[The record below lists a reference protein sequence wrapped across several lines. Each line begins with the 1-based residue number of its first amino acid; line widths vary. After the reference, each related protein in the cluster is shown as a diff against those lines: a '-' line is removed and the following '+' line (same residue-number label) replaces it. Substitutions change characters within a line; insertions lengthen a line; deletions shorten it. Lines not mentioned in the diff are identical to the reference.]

1 MKNLFLT
8 FLVLTIM
15 NPLIAHAGDIKGKV
29 TLSGK
34 GELEDIV
41 VYVEDVKG
49 NFPLPKK
56 RPEMNH
62 IHIMFKPNILAVMKG
77 STVDFPNSDP
87 LFHSAFS
94 ISKSNPFDLGLYGP
108 GHEKAVPFPNP
119 GLVEV
124 FCHIHSDM
132 HAYILVLDN
141 PFFAPV
147 SKDGAFTIH
156 GVPAGTYSVKA
167 WMSPSVNAAKTAAVS
182 NKEAALLNFT
192 LQSAK

>member
-1 MKNLFLT
+1 MKKFFLT
-8 FLVLTIM
+8 FFVFTII
-15 NPLIAHAGDIKGKV
+15 NPLIAHAGEIKGKV

-62 IHIMFKPNILAVMKG
+62 INMKFKPHVLAVMKG
-77 STVDFPNSDP
+77 STADFPNSDP

-94 ISKSNPFDLGLYGP
+94 ISKSNPFDLGLYGQ
-108 GHEKAVPFPNP
+108 GHEKSVPFPNP

-141 PFFAPV
+141 PFFAPA
-147 SKDGAFTIH
+147 SKSGSFTIH
-156 GVPAGTYSVKA
+156 GVPAGTYRVKA
-167 WMSPSVNAAKTAAVS
+167 WMSPSVNAVKTVTVTD
-182 NKEAALLNFT
+182 KEPSLLNFI
-192 LQSAK
+192 LQSDK